1 MSAGFEKETKS
12 STAKSLIGALS
23 GLGAGFIFMFL
34 GLVALSNATARVP
47 SSEVVRPL
55 REALEADLMSV
66 ERSSFHLSPDGT
78 TLSFKARTA
87 SNEHKISYR
96 VDGETNLVARE
107 HGDVRRRMATL
118 PGARF
123 RSNNGLIVL
132 TWRTP
137 TGEARCS
144 WAVDRWARG
153 SKP

>member
-23 GLGAGFIFMFL
+23 GLGAGFVFMFL

-47 SSEVVRPL
+47 SSEVVRTL
-55 REALEADLMSV
+55 REAVEADLMSV

-78 TLSFKARTA
+78 TLSFKTRTT
-87 SNEHKISYR
+87 SGEHKISYR
-96 VDGETNLVARE
+96 VEGETNLVVRE
-107 HGDVRRRMATL
+107 QGDIKRRMASL

-123 RSNNGLIVL
+123 RSNKGLIVL

-137 TGEARCS
+137 AGEARCS

-153 SKP
+153 GR